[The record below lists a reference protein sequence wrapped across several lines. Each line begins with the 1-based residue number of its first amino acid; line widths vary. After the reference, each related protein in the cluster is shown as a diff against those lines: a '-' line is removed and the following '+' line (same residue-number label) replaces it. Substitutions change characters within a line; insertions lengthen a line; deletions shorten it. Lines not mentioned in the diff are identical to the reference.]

1 MPTTETVRTD
11 YRRRRKK
18 NEKSIWRK
26 TEKLP
31 KVKKNQPPL
40 QWLRYYLSLCSCSST
55 LNSANSS
62 ANLSKPW
69 MRSVQFYYTYCYTK
83 YRKNQSLK

>member
-11 YRRRRKK
+11 YRRRKKKWKIYMKKDRKVTL
-18 NEKSIWRK
+18 S
-26 TEKLP
+26 
-31 KVKKNQPPL
+31 KKKPTPPAMITLLFVSLLLAPQNSL
-40 QWLRYYLSLCSCSST
+40 QIQVQISQ
-55 LNSANSS
+55 
-62 ANLSKPW
+62 KPW